1 MKILSINYL
10 NNATRVISN
19 LTYEIEDG
27 TIWSQTRIVLDF
39 SLHLSI
45 YVLTKTE
52 YLRSVQ

>member
-1 MKILSINYL
+1 MKMLSISDV
-10 NNATRVISN
+10 NNATKFISE